1 MGLSR
6 SPGSKSVEHESLQG
20 PYRQWAP
27 RKMRSERRTRT
38 EGGGGG
44 GAWSGGQMDAIKKIS
59 QTSCRV
65 QVLCILGVCVN
76 SAGQMARRGR
86 RARVLA
92 SAFKVFLRA
101 FV

>member
-1 MGLSR
+1 MGPMGLSR

-27 RKMRSERRTRT
+27 RKMRSERRRR
-38 EGGGGG
+38 EGGGGV
-44 GAWSGGQMDAIKKIS
+44 WSGRQMDGIKKIS

-86 RARVLA
+86 RARE
-92 SAFKVFLRA
+92 F
-101 FV
+101 